1 MFAFSRWSVKN
12 KLLALFLMLNLIT
25 VTAYSV
31 YGFMLKSQ
39 GVVAEIDSRLTA
51 SASAV
56 PDVLGSD
63 YMHRLTQRNAV
74 SAEEYLL
81 RMTLPRN

>member
-1 MFAFSRWSVKN
+1 MFVFSRWSVKN

-31 YGFMLKSQ
+31 YGFILKSQ

-56 PDVLGSD
+56 ALW
-63 YMHRLTQRNAV
+63 A
-74 SAEEYLL
+74 L
-81 RMTLPRN
+81 RV

>member
-31 YGFMLKSQ
+31 YGFILKSQ
-39 GVVAEIDSRLTA
+39 GVVAEIDS
-51 SASAV
+51 
-56 PDVLGSD
+56 PP
-63 YMHRLTQRNAV
+63 QRGH
-74 SAEEYLL
+74 LL
-81 RMTLPRN
+81 ARHAFRPADLPTVMRKAFDLAHSSILARDSVGG

>member
-31 YGFMLKSQ
+31 YGFMLKS
-39 GVVAEIDSRLTA
+39 
-51 SASAV
+51 
-56 PDVLGSD
+56 
-63 YMHRLTQRNAV
+63 
-74 SAEEYLL
+74 
-81 RMTLPRN
+81 